1 MSTKKVQRGLPGFS
15 YGLLN
20 LKKHI
25 TYDMFL
31 QSLCGDFWKRKKK
44 KKTLKYT
51 KLIKEM
57 YNKIIVYVGV
67 ITSGGITS
75 EFPITIGLH

>member
-1 MSTKKVQRGLPGFS
+1 MTCS
-15 YGLLN
+15 YRVYVVIFG
-20 LKKHI
+20 K
-25 TYDMFL
+25 
-31 QSLCGDFWKRKKK
+31 GK

-57 YNKIIVYVGV
+57 YNKIIVYVDV
-67 ITSGGITS
+67 RTSGGITS